1 MSEEDTRMSDEDVES
16 NDGRKSQ
23 STTRQPTT
31 RQPTTSQSGKDKRS
45 RDARS
50 GGRVRG
56 APIWSLSA
64 LLIALAASAGV
75 AYLYVEQQRIS
86 EQFID
91 LARGWTAVDETRAA
105 QSSAHQLNDATRVE
119 VRDLTSR
126 MVQVE
131 DYLRTGDRDTLLA
144 EVDAV
149 LSAQLSEVRELVG
162 PSREDWLLAE
172 AEYLLRLAS
181 QRLLMDRDVPSA
193 IALIQTVDDILA
205 DAHGLTVFELR
216 ASLAEDLAALCAVA
230 DLDTEGI
237 FLRLNALIGRV
248 DVLRQQQLIY
258 QMDVEAVPEV
268 SDPGATVLGNLTSML
283 GSAGSRIAALVDY
296 RVSDE
301 RVQPVLP
308 AEEEYYLRQNL
319 VMKYQQAQLAL
330 LSGKQEI
337 FVTSIGDARNWIN
350 RYFDGQDVETSSV
363 LITLAELESI
373 DTTREIPDISV
384 SLRLVRELQR
394 RGESTR
400 GESENGV

>member
-1 MSEEDTRMSDEDVES
+1 MSDEDVES

-105 QSSAHQLNDATRVE
+105 QASAHQLNDATRVE

-216 ASLAEDLAALCAVA
+216 ASLAEDLAALGAVA

-268 SDPGATVLGNLTSML
+268 SDPGATVLENLTSML

>member
-1 MSEEDTRMSDEDVES
+1 MSDEDVES

-216 ASLAEDLAALCAVA
+216 ASLAEDLAALGAVA

-268 SDPGATVLGNLTSML
+268 SDPGATVLENLTSML

-400 GESENGV
+400 GESENGG

>member
-1 MSEEDTRMSDEDVES
+1 MSDEDVES

-91 LARGWTAVDETRAA
+91 LARVWTAVDETRAA

-216 ASLAEDLAALCAVA
+216 ASLAEDLAALGAVA

>member
-1 MSEEDTRMSDEDVES
+1 MSDEDVES

-91 LARGWTAVDETRAA
+91 LARVWTAVDETRAA

-216 ASLAEDLAALCAVA
+216 ASLAEDLAALGAVA

-400 GESENGV
+400 GESENGG

>member
-1 MSEEDTRMSDEDVES
+1 MSDEDVES

-216 ASLAEDLAALCAVA
+216 ASLAEDLAALGAVA

-268 SDPGATVLGNLTSML
+268 SDPGATVLENLTSML

>member
-1 MSEEDTRMSDEDVES
+1 MSDEDVES

-105 QSSAHQLNDATRVE
+105 QASAHQLNDATRVE

-216 ASLAEDLAALCAVA
+216 ASLAEDLAALGAVA

-268 SDPGATVLGNLTSML
+268 SDPGATVLGNLTSIL

>member
-1 MSEEDTRMSDEDVES
+1 MSDEDVES

-91 LARGWTAVDETRAA
+91 LARVWTAVDETRAA

-216 ASLAEDLAALCAVA
+216 ASLAEDLAALGAVA

-268 SDPGATVLGNLTSML
+268 SDPGATVLENLTSML

>member
-105 QSSAHQLNDATRVE
+105 QASAHQLNDATRVE

-216 ASLAEDLAALCAVA
+216 ASLAEDLAALGAVA

>member
-216 ASLAEDLAALCAVA
+216 ASLAEDLAALGAVA

-268 SDPGATVLGNLTSML
+268 SDPGATVLENLTSML

-400 GESENGV
+400 GESENGG